1 MALKST
7 FKNMVICLTLICVV
21 CSALLAGVY
30 ALTAAPIEK
39 AAAEKLT
46 GAISEVLP
54 PFETLSEQKTV
65 ELSGKTYSYYEVS
78 DAEGNVLGYAVNA
91 AETGFGGPV
100 SLMVGVLA
108 DGTLYN
114 TKVLSHSETPGL
126 GAKCT
131 EPAFADQFRNLDLSV
146 TTLSVKK
153 DGGDIDA
160 ITAATITSRAYVKTV
175 ALALDVFNA
184 IKGENVDAVDGAS
197 TAVNNGGS
205 ENE

>member
-1 MALKST
+1 MALKSS

-39 AAAEKLT
+39 ANADKLT

-54 PFETLSEQKTV
+54 PFETLSEEKTV

-78 DAEGNVLGYAVNA
+78 DAEGNVLGYAVKA
-91 AETGFGGPV
+91 ATGGFGGPV
-100 SLMVGVLA
+100 SLMVGVLP
-108 DGTLYN
+108 DGTVYN

-131 EPAFADQFRNLDLSV
+131 EPAFADQFKNLDPSV
-146 TTLSVKK
+146 TSLSVKK

-160 ITAATITSRAYVKTV
+160 ITAATITSRAYTATV
-175 ALALDVFNA
+175 ALALDVFKA
-184 IKGENVDAVDGAS
+184 ICGETVDAVEGA
-197 TAVNNGGS
+197 TAPVNNGGS